1 LVLLSGDF
9 DSESH
14 RRHDVA
20 RSFLLLQVHTDH
32 SILTSHDEAT
42 LGKSEIAPI
51 LEIFFILK
59 ITAKDICLGEK
70 LESFRQGLQVVPKG
84 TARIRTQI
92 SAAHTTDQLD
102 QALKSFTKVRRKL
115 SLI

>member
-32 SILTSHDEAT
+32 SILTSHDEA
-42 LGKSEIAPI
+42 LRKSEIAPI